1 MQGLYSGRIF
11 DNLEICYFMLTLFP
25 YYHGVD
31 VILDLQDIINMHYN
45 LIHWWKKDKKNDF
58 NGWRAWCFQK
68 TLVAAHFS
76 CTDKAHGASAGYRQS
91 AYGDYVST
99 L

>member
-31 VILDLQDIINMHYN
+31 VILDLQDIIKMHYN
-45 LIHWWKKDKKNDF
+45 LIHWWKKDKKMILMD
-58 NGWRAWCFQK
+58 GG
-68 TLVAAHFS
+68 
-76 CTDKAHGASAGYRQS
+76 HG
-91 AYGDYVST
+91 V
-99 L
+99 LKKP